1 MGLTVGFPV
10 KFLLTGRCV
19 AARREEMNVLLI
31 SRLLL
36 IILFLSGLS
45 FGTAPQAQASLKRRV
60 AILPFEYGAVTSQ
73 VGTVDVGKGITT
85 LLITNLVNDGTY
97 SVVDRQMLDSILKE
111 QNLSV
116 SDRADPATACK
127 IGKILSV
134 DAIIVGTV
142 TQFGFESHNT
152 NVGGAASYATSYI
165 PYVGGLPLGG
175 LGVRKSKARVAID
188 ARVID
193 INTTEILGAVH
204 GAGESK
210 RGGVS
215 LFSGAGL
222 DFGSNDFA
230 TTIAGEATMQAVD
243 AIGGQLTALA
253 AKIPDNQ
260 SLAAANVVGKIADVT
275 GSQVIVNI
283 GKNNGL
289 LVGDHLQ
296 VDRPYKTVKDP
307 ETGKILKELTN
318 TIAVITLS
326 DVDKDSSTGNISQG
340 AGVKVGDCV
349 KKVTTSV
356 SAIIVQPIAADP
368 VPTTVKTVTAV
379 DLSKSP
385 KSRTK

>member
-1 MGLTVGFPV
+1 
-10 KFLLTGRCV
+10 
-19 AARREEMNVLLI
+19 MNLPAI

-36 IILFLSGLS
+36 TIFLLS
-45 FGTAPQAQASLKRRV
+45 WLSIGISTPPCHAGLKRRIAV
-60 AILPFEYGAVTSQ
+60 LPFEYGAVTSQ

-85 LLITNLVNDGTY
+85 LLITKLVNDGTF

-142 TQFGFESHNT
+142 TQFGFESHTT
-152 NVGGAASYATSYI
+152 NVGSGASYASGYI
-165 PYVGGLPLGG
+165 PYVGSLPFGG

-215 LFSGAGL
+215 LWGGGGV
-222 DFGSNDFA
+222 DFGSDSFA
-230 TTIAGEATMQAVD
+230 TTIAGEATLQAVD
-243 AIGGQLTALA
+243 GIGSQLIAYA
-253 AKIPDNQ
+253 SKIPDNQ
-260 SLAAANVVGKIADVT
+260 SIAAANVTGKVADVT
-275 GSQVIVNI
+275 GTTVIVNV

-289 LVGDHLQ
+289 AVGDRLS
-296 VDRPYKTVKDP
+296 VDRTYKTVKDP
-307 ETGKILKELTN
+307 ETGKVLKELSN
-318 TIAVITLS
+318 TVAVITLS
-326 DVDKDSSTGNISQG
+326 DVDKDSATGSVSQG
-340 AGVKVGDCV
+340 TGVKVGDIV

-356 SAIIVQPIAADP
+356 SAVLVA
-368 VPTTVKTVTAV
+368 PTGGSTTTTTTTTATEKTV
-379 DLSKSP
+379 SK
-385 KSRTK
+385 